1 MTTTMLPAGEL
12 TDTLPVRVLDV
23 APCPV
28 ADAVKAV
35 VKVKVRI
42 EVVVVLEL
50 GAREEREAEMEA
62 EIRRVVAADE
72 ATLVPR
78 RHRRSWTPRWRITL
92 AERVRRPQSPT
103 TSMMR
108 LLLWH
113 LQLHLRR
120 PRRKLL
126 LTIST

>member
-1 MTTTMLPAGEL
+1 MLPAGEL
-12 TDTLPVRVLDV
+12 TDTLPVRALDV

-28 ADAVKAV
+28 AVAVKAV
-35 VKVKVRI
+35 VKVRI

-50 GAREEREAEMEA
+50 GAKEEREAEMEA

-78 RHRRSWTPRWRITL
+78 RHKRSWTPRWRITL
-92 AERVRRPQSPT
+92 AERVRRPQSPA
-103 TSMMR
+103 TSRMR
-108 LLLWH
+108 LLLRH
-113 LQLHLRR
+113 LHLHLHR

>member
-28 ADAVKAV
+28 AAAVKAG
-35 VKVKVRI
+35 VKVRI

-50 GAREEREAEMEA
+50 GARVEREAEMEA

-78 RHRRSWTPRWRITL
+78 KHKRSWTPRWRITL
-92 AERVRRPQSPT
+92 AERVRRPQSPA
-103 TSMMR
+103 TSRMH
-108 LLLWH
+108 LLLRH
-113 LQLHLRR
+113 LQLLLHR
-120 PRRKLL
+120 PRRKPL